1 MKTIT
6 LCSSMSFYEDVMKIG
21 KNLESTEFSVLYP
34 ESALIMNRK
43 NDYNPK
49 HFRKNLTP
57 QAKGKF
63 IKLHFDKIAQS
74 DAILIINNTKNGM
87 RGYIGANAA
96 MEMGI
101 AFHLGI
107 KIYLLNKYPKSG
119 PFHDEISAMN
129 PTVLNGKIDTL
140 RKLTS

>member
-6 LCSSMSFYEDVMKIG
+6 LCSSMSFYKEVLKIG
-21 KNLESTEFSVLYP
+21 EQLEETGFKVLYP
-34 ESALIMNRK
+34 ASALIMKEK

-49 HFRKNLTP
+49 HFRQNLTSHD
-57 QAKGKF
+57 KGKF

-74 DAILIINNTKNGM
+74 DSILIVNNTKNGM

-119 PFHDEISAMN
+119 PFYDEISAME
-129 PTVLNGKIDTL
+129 PILLNSRIENLK
-140 RKLTS
+140 

>member
-1 MKTIT
+1 MKTVT

-21 KNLESTEFSVLYP
+21 ERLEKMGFEVHYP
-34 ESALIMNRK
+34 ASALIMKEK
-43 NDYNPK
+43 NDYDPR

-57 QAKGKF
+57 QEKGKF
-63 IKLHFDKIAQS
+63 IKLHFDKITKS
-74 DAILIINNTKNGM
+74 NTILVINNTKNGK

-101 AFHLGI
+101 AFNLGV

-119 PFHDEISAMN
+119 PFNDEISAMN
-129 PTVLNGKIDTL
+129 PTVLSGKIEL
-140 RKLTS
+140 LK